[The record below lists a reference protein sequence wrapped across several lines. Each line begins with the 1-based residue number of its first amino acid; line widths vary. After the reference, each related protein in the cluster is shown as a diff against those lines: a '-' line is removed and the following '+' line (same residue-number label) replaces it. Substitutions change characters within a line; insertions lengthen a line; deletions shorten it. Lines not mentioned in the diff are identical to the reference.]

1 MQAGARHWTL
11 ITHWRAILDT
21 HYSLARNELD
31 RFRGKEVKTLGD
43 GILATFDGPG
53 RAVRCAQAIALSMK
67 PLGVTVRAGL
77 HTGEVELADD
87 GDVRGIAVHIAAR
100 VSQQAVSN
108 EVLVSRT
115 VKDLV
120 AGSGISFC
128 DLGPKAL
135 KGLDEPMRLYRVVD

>member
-1 MQAGARHWTL
+1 M
-11 ITHWRAILDT
+11 
-21 HYSLARNELD
+21 
-31 RFRGKEVKTLGD
+31 
-43 GILATFDGPG
+43 
-53 RAVRCAQAIALSMK
+53 
-67 PLGVTVRAGL
+67 L

-100 VSQQAVSN
+100 VSQQADSN

-120 AGSGISFC
+120 SGSGISFS
-128 DLGPKAL
+128 DLGPQAL